1 MRVKKLSD
9 FMKEIRIVRS
19 KNNSPET
26 WVGNRMDSLVSEAII
41 FFDRACF
48 TLDYSL
54 HFGVQT
60 DFVFR
65 NDTGLESA
73 LIHFKDKNYYTSRP
87 IYEQKLNHVG
97 PPLAVNLNEN
107 LLKSFTSELKQEIFV
122 EEDKSKEC
130 TNYPNSNHS
139 SYNECD
145 QAYVREKISAFFG
158 PNFTPLWAATGGR
171 NATEKAFLSSEKK
184 KMYEEVCRLG
194 QGYDPPPCQL
204 PCKTTRLS
212 QGFNLLSKSCN
223 LYTLTDWSITGR
235 TTTMEVLGLAGPL
248 PTIQVCPHKFRHQ
261 IHFLDWVSG
270 QWT

>member
-19 KNNSPET
+19 KNNTPET

-204 PCKTTRLS
+204 PCKTTRLN
-212 QGFNLLSKSCN
+212 QDFLSIIYIRVAIS
-223 LYTLTDWSITGR
+223 TS
-235 TTTMEVLGLAGPL
+235 
-248 PTIQVCPHKFRHQ
+248 
-261 IHFLDWVSG
+261 
-270 QWT
+270 

>member
-1 MRVKKLSD
+1 
-9 FMKEIRIVRS
+9 MKEIRIVRS
-19 KNNSPET
+19 KNNTPEI
-26 WVGNRMDSLVSEAII
+26 WVGNSMDSLVSEAII

-122 EEDKSKEC
+122 EED
-130 TNYPNSNHS
+130 
-139 SYNECD
+139 
-145 QAYVREKISAFFG
+145 
-158 PNFTPLWAATGGR
+158 
-171 NATEKAFLSSEKK
+171 
-184 KMYEEVCRLG
+184 
-194 QGYDPPPCQL
+194 
-204 PCKTTRLS
+204 
-212 QGFNLLSKSCN
+212 
-223 LYTLTDWSITGR
+223 
-235 TTTMEVLGLAGPL
+235 
-248 PTIQVCPHKFRHQ
+248 
-261 IHFLDWVSG
+261 
-270 QWT
+270 

>member
-19 KNNSPET
+19 KNNTPEI
-26 WVGNRMDSLVSEAII
+26 WVGNSMDSLVSEAII

-97 PPLAVNLNEN
+97 PPLA
-107 LLKSFTSELKQEIFV
+107 SRCFDGS
-122 EEDKSKEC
+122 
-130 TNYPNSNHS
+130 
-139 SYNECD
+139 
-145 QAYVREKISAFFG
+145 
-158 PNFTPLWAATGGR
+158 
-171 NATEKAFLSSEKK
+171 
-184 KMYEEVCRLG
+184 
-194 QGYDPPPCQL
+194 
-204 PCKTTRLS
+204 RLS
-212 QGFNLLSKSCN
+212 PELCF
-223 LYTLTDWSITGR
+223 WVRGR
-235 TTTMEVLGLAGPL
+235 ARGDQWP
-248 PTIQVCPHKFRHQ
+248 
-261 IHFLDWVSG
+261 SG
-270 QWT
+270 VVPGSSMMIYSW